1 MQIQNFT
8 HNLGAPPLPAMCK
21 VFPSRWFSAHKKSQ
35 RKKRQ

>member
-21 VFPSRWFSAHKKSQ
+21 AFPAR
-35 RKKRQ
+35 